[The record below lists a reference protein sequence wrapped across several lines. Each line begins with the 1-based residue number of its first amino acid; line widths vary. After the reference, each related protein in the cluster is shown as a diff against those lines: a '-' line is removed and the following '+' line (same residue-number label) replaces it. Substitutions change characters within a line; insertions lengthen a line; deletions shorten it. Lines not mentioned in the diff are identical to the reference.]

1 MSSCILALYLCT
13 LMGCGGGKS
22 SSSSPAS
29 KAAAIL
35 TGGPTLSTSKLSFS
49 SVASSSITI
58 HWVGALS
65 DLSTPLS
72 ALTYLAFYT
81 TSNPGG
87 TPTANAVKATW
98 NPIGSAATGVT
109 SATATS
115 LSPNTTYY
123 FIVLVTDRLGNTTL
137 YTPASQATE
146 AAAVTPDTIPPTL
159 SLGRI
164 TASATTTSGTT
175 LSWTAAADAVT
186 SAVDLTYTVYASTS
200 DLTTQADW
208 ENAEKATKKVAA
220 TANLTTTTL
229 TGLTANTSYYF
240 MVMVEDQAGNTT
252 LYDAATVTTQAVV
265 IPDTTPPV
273 PGASGTLSI
282 SALTTTGF
290 TVSWTAGTDDVTAQA
305 DLIYEVLYS
314 TSQNQVDTMDHII
327 ASNPSHSSVS
337 AGEVSLALTS
347 LSYNSLYWVNVMV
360 IDAAGNQALYTAAAA
375 VLLPYE
381 SAGPIAG
388 NGGTMTTTNVGTNS
402 MTVVWTAATDT
413 VMAQTAL
420 TYTMYKS
427 TDSNAVDNLTNIAT
441 NTNVTTVGTATGT
454 TGTMSMAATG
464 LTPNSTYYLNVVASN
479 GTYPTAYNQIT
490 QSLVQSETTSPQVT
504 NATIT
509 VPTTSTDTVK
519 LIWQAATDTLV
530 AQTDLT
536 YTVYKSTYS
545 NVVDNI
551 AHINT
556 ITDTSS
562 ITSLGTVSASLGFMT
577 MTATSLTAGTG
588 YYFNV
593 KVSNGYQPAAYT
605 QVRAVT
611 TPTQVYLYFT
621 NASIPTNLAGNG
633 SGNPRTGADNYCR
646 SQQSAGSNYTA
657 KCKNFQRAVISTS
670 SSDTIALMPTNYVF
684 PSTATVRDIAQN
696 NVLATQWSDLWNYIP
711 CQTVPAYTSCGG
723 TNHVH
728 SISGLSAPTYFFT
741 GSTSAGNY
749 NTDVACVSGG
759 TSWNTTTNTVSF
771 NYGDTDYTNAFM
783 YYGATGCSNGLD
795 TAGLMCVCW

>member
-1 MSSCILALYLCT
+1 
-13 LMGCGGGKS
+13 MGCGGRGKS
-22 SSSSPAS
+22 SSTTS

-49 SVASSSITI
+49 SVTSSSITL

-137 YTPASQATE
+137 YTAAPQATE
-146 AAAVTPDTIPPTL
+146 AAAATPDTTPPTL
-159 SLGRI
+159 SSGKI

-208 ENAEKATKKVAA
+208 KNTEKATKKVEA

-240 MVMVEDQAGNTT
+240 MVMVQDQAGNTT
-252 LYDAATVTTQAVV
+252 LYDAATITTQAVV

-290 TVSWTAGTDDVTAQA
+290 TVSWTAGTDDVTAQP
-305 DLIYEVLYS
+305 DLIYEVFYS

-337 AGEVSLALTS
+337 AGEVSLALTF

-360 IDAAGNQALYTAAAA
+360 IDAAGNQALYTAAST

-413 VMAQTAL
+413 VMAQTNL

-479 GTYPTAYNQIT
+479 GTYPTAYNQVT
-490 QSLVQSETTSPQVT
+490 QSLVQSETTSPLVT

-562 ITSLGTVSASLGFMT
+562 ITSLGTVSATAGAMT

-593 KVSNGYQPAAYT
+593 VVNNNYQPAAYT

-611 TPTQVYLYFT
+611 TPTTVYIYFT
-621 NASIPTNLAGNG
+621 SGNRSTNLANG
-633 SGNPRTGADNYCR
+633 GNPRTGADAACVTYKNAGNYDAR
-646 SQQSAGSNYTA
+646 
-657 KCKNFQRAVISTS
+657 CKNFQHAVISTS
-670 SSDTIALMPTNYVF
+670 SSDTIANMPSNYGF
-684 PSTATVRDIAQN
+684 PSTATVLDIAQGYT
-696 NVLATQWSDLWNYIP
+696 LATSWTNFYTYASRP
-711 CQTVPAYTSCGG
+711 CQGGSCGG
-723 TNHVH
+723 
-728 SISGLSAPTYFFT
+728 SSRISGISDINAPAYFYT
-741 GSTSAGNY
+741 GASDNNGGYDSSR
-749 NTDVACVSGG
+749 ACVSSSI
-759 TSWNTTTNTVSF
+759 SWNTTSDSVT
-771 NYGDTDYTNAFM
+771 A
-783 YYGATGCSNGLD
+783 YYGVTQQINGFLSWGWQNCNTGTHTFGY
-795 TAGLMCVCW
+795 MCVCW